1 MKIYIGR
8 NGEQQGPYS
17 IEELNNLAKLEPI
30 TGNDMCW
37 YNGCAAWIPLSQL
50 AGFIPS
56 PSPPPTAVPSAFQQ
70 KQPSTASLPTAES
83 GMGTN
88 ANETLYYLV
97 LDSEQAGPF
106 TSGQLRAMW
115 QNGKVNAQ
123 TKYCAVGGTSW
134 RPLIDLRTMLEPV
147 PGQPTP
153 VLPPPRKA
161 SSSPP
166 DFMSGLRTGL
176 QRLLRQTS
184 PSPSGFMSDLRIH
197 PLGGIM
203 LAFALLGAIFSWNA
217 EPNTVL
223 IIVWGVVI
231 VTAILGG
238 IEAEKLGI
246 GSDGDKNAK
255 GKRKMGP
262 WQWGASIFFLWYI
275 GFPAYLYQRSRYG
288 ARNLLLPAVVVS
300 LLSLAALFLA
310 SPTLPAVDA
319 PEVLATAQQAIEE
332 SPAGKLTGA
341 LVGPIK
347 ITDAGE
353 VSYDSGK
360 QKRVA
365 RAVLKT
371 KLGSEVIYYTVEWQ
385 NRSKG
390 IIWVQIQAHP

>member
-134 RPLIDLRTMLEPV
+134 RPLIDLRTMLEPAPV
-147 PGQPTP
+147 QPTT
-153 VLPPPRKA
+153 V
-161 SSSPP
+161 SPP
-166 DFMSGLRTGL
+166 FPLSHPAVVRQPIAGSE
-176 QRLLRQTS
+176 LL
-184 PSPSGFMSDLRIH
+184 GV
-197 PLGGIM
+197 IM
-203 LAFALLGAIFSWNA
+203 LVTPIVSTLLIWQWVGSMNLLQNPSSTLQMLVILTIVGTAALGAI
-217 EPNTVL
+217 
-223 IIVWGVVI
+223 
-231 VTAILGG
+231 
-238 IEAEKLGI
+238 EANQLGI
-246 GSDGDKNAK
+246 GNDLDVTKN
-255 GKRKMGP
+255 GKKRSGP
-262 WQWGASIFFLWYI
+262 AQWFVFMLVMWIL
-275 GFPAYLYQRSRYG
+275 GFPMYLYWRSRYG
-288 ARNLLLPAVVVS
+288 RKNYLIGGIF
-300 LLSLAALFLA
+300 AALLFSGVA
-310 SPTLPAVDA
+310 YAMSSV
-319 PEVLATAQQAIEE
+319 IEDTK
-332 SPAGKLTGA
+332 S
-341 LVGPIK
+341 K
-347 ITDAGE
+347 IRHQFE
-353 VSYDSGK
+353 
-360 QKRVA
+360 QFR
-365 RAVLKT
+365 
-371 KLGSEVIYYTVEWQ
+371 
-385 NRSKG
+385 
-390 IIWVQIQAHP
+390 